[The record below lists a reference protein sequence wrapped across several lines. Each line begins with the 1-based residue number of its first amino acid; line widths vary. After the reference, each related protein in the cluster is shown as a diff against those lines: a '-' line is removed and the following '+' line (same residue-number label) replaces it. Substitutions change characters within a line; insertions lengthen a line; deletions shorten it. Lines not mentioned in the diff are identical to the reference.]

1 MRTLS
6 KAYGAKVAA
15 KDGPVCSILNRRTV
29 EPQVEERA
37 LLNRELEP
45 GWLKV
50 ARPTKRR
57 GQCHHD
63 EGVNEIT
70 RARHSR
76 RTAVLFDGAADT
88 ENHGL

>member
-1 MRTLS
+1 MRTVT
-6 KAYGAKVAA
+6 KAYRAKVAA
-15 KDGPVCSILNRRTV
+15 KSGPVCSILNRRTV

-37 LLNRELEP
+37 LVNRDLEP
-45 GWLKV
+45 GWLQV
-50 ARPTKRR
+50 ARPTKHR

-76 RTAVLFDGAADT
+76 RTAVLFSGAADQ
-88 ENHGL
+88 ENCGV